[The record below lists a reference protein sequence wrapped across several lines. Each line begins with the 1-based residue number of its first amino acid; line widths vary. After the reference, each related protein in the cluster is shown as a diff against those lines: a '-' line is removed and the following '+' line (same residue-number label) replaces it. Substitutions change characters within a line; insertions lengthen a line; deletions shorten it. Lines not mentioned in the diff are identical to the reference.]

1 MNCGSRRLVWPVQ
14 ESLGCKHRTIKAAFF
29 GIDIAHMLPTLLSI
43 SALAAYDATCCA
55 KLASHRA
62 ARTRRNVTLPDG
74 TVSLV
79 SAAAPPLKC
88 VRTPVPSM
96 RCSLVLPKQMLCC
109 HPEDEVPERRRE
121 HAITMEAV
129 EREHC
134 HCDAAE
140 AADDATSLSA
150 PGQRGKNC
158 DAVVS
163 AGKTCS
169 AGGAQTCTATDSS
182 VNCEYQ
188 CTYVADGHEV
198 LFSLPA
204 ASHPRPLPVVLMFE
218 CWNSDTTSNADLIP
232 TLNHFHGCAA
242 GEYDAN
248 YVHANLTRT
257 LLEAGYAVVAP
268 RARDPT
274 GGTYG
279 RFWDTNMCCS
289 VKGPCDHAPYASP
302 WHPARFDDSGKYET
316 CDMPAHHADP
326 PAASK
331 WLSESLDARVAS
343 AVMGEIGK
351 GREGVFGADLDASRV
366 HAVGFS
372 SGGFMASRMA
382 ATQDG
387 QSGRLGE
394 AIAGLHGLVSLRLK
408 AWGCPPHSRGEA
420 NCLKWH
426 SKAVAFHPEAAQVDD
441 FAAFDHSGDL
451 RTPARVGRDALV
463 GLLLVPDGRRRPHVS
478 RAAADARAVLFAR
491 PPPARAADGLHR
503 RPVRRPIGDRAVLRP
518 AARQRRRGGDAR
530 GRLRVARLVARRCR
544 AHRRLLRAARLQ
556 PLVGAQGG
564 RPGPRQAP
572 RRRQGRR
579 GAARRVS
586 RIMRGLARLS
596 FFVLIAERR
605 PQIAC

>member
-1 MNCGSRRLVWPVQ
+1 
-14 ESLGCKHRTIKAAFF
+14 
-29 GIDIAHMLPTLLSI
+29 MLPTLLSI
-43 SALAAYDATCCA
+43 SASAAYDATCCA

-382 ATQDG
+382 ATYGRQLASVAMLS
-387 QSGRLGE
+387 SGYFWCPTGADDLTCHEPLPTLEPYFMPDRHPPALLMGCTADQFVDRSVTEQYYDRLRANGVAAE
-394 AIAGLHGLVSLRLK
+394 LPAADCEGHG
-408 AWGCPPHSRGEA
+408 WSRG
-420 NCLKWH
+420 
-426 SKAVAFHPEAAQVDD
+426 AVALISAFFAKHDSNHSWARKGAAL
-441 FAAFDHSGDL
+441 AH
-451 RTPARVGRDALV
+451 
-463 GLLLVPDGRRRPHVS
+463 GRRR
-478 RAAADARAVLFAR
+478 D
-491 PPPARAADGLHR
+491 
-503 RPVRRPIGDRAVLRP
+503 
-518 AARQRRRGGDAR
+518 DAR
-530 GRLRVARLVARRCR
+530 G
-544 AHRRLLRAARLQ
+544 
-556 PLVGAQGG
+556 
-564 RPGPRQAP
+564 
-572 RRRQGRR
+572 
-579 GAARRVS
+579 GAAL
-586 RIMRGLARLS
+586 LA
-596 FFVLIAERR
+596 E
-605 PQIAC
+605 